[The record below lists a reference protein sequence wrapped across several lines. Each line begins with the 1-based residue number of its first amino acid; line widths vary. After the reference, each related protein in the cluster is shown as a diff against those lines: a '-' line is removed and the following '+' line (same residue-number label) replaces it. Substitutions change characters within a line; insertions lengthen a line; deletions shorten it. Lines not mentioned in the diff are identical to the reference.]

1 MSGPEEGGREIGMND
16 KREVGRSQEV
26 VSKRKR
32 CRNGREGE
40 GGSKG
45 RRVRQKER
53 QNYRDRQRVKERITL
68 PCDCSLKTSF

>member
-32 CRNGREGE
+32 CR
-40 GGSKG
+40 KG
-45 RRVRQKER
+45 RREKEEVRGGK
-53 QNYRDRQRVKERITL
+53 
-68 PCDCSLKTSF
+68 